1 MPTSSNRDFFSLN
14 HELPRTSPRFQCT
27 GLVLPLRQCP
37 CSWWYVITQGLR
49 MLRQVDQRRNQV
61 PALQLIRVLHHA
73 DAVIPIS
80 CSSCLVVTV
89 EVPNLG
95 LLICRSTR
103 RIDDSVLPVIDDLF
117 SQFDV
122 ILHLLPIK

>member
-1 MPTSSNRDFFSLN
+1 MMFPLDGDLFSLDHDLPTTSSCFNGTR
-14 HELPRTSPRFQCT
+14 
-27 GLVLPLRQCP
+27 LVLPLRQCSG
-37 CSWWYVITQGLR
+37 SWWYVITQGLR